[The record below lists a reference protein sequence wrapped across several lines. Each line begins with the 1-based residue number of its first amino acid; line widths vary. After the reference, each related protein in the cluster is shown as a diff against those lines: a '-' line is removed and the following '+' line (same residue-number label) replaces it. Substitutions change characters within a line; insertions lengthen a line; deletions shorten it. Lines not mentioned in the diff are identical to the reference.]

1 MELDPVLPETKP
13 LNSGF
18 VSDQC
23 DNNVTRL
30 GCGLGAH
37 NHKVTGQDA
46 CADHTVPVDAEGE
59 ELAATTRLGGL
70 VGSTQSI
77 AFMCGAGMWWSGAAF
92 LW

>member
-1 MELDPVLPETKP
+1 MKLDPVAAETKP
-13 LNSGF
+13 LDSGF

-30 GCGLGAH
+30 GYGLGAH
-37 NHKVTGQDA
+37 NHNVTGQDA
-46 CADHTVPVDAEGE
+46 CAGHTFPVDAEGK
-59 ELAATTRLGGL
+59 ELTAATRLGGL

-77 AFMCGAGMWWSGAAF
+77 AFLRGAGMWWSGAAF